1 MSPIKIKG
9 VGETVSELLRRAGH
23 VISLPCGGR
32 GICGGCAVLASG
44 KLDLPS
50 EKEKS
55 ILDRKEF
62 KPVKNFEP
70 RLACMSRVLGDAEI
84 IVLNSEKTTASPVF
98 LPDFDGNEQFALGI
112 AADIGVTAIIL
123 ELHNL
128 TDKVLLSTK
137 TSRNP
142 QMMFS
147 EDVLNR
153 ITYSQQVNS
162 DELHNELIKKLW
174 EMIEASLLE
183 AKVFAED
190 VRRVVFTGSTF
201 MLCSTLGL
209 NPAAHESLFGESYP
223 ASELFPPLSHAEIY
237 LPRCVN
243 ANIGADLTCG
253 LYAADCLNK
262 PGSSLFIDA
271 GTNIDLVL
279 VREKKIICASA
290 AANYVSESPNIT
302 MGIAAE
308 AGAVQHVRHTGYG
321 VMCDTISDA
330 PPAGICGSGLISA
343 ASLLL
348 DMGELDET
356 GYLETDPFELGTSRV
371 HIHGRNIRGL
381 QSAKS
386 AVAAGISVLLE
397 SEDISMDTP
406 ERLILAGMFGD
417 SVDAGEAAAIGLIP
431 TALKDKTT
439 FIGNA
444 ALLGAVLCL
453 YSQNTRQRIC
463 RMASEAVEF
472 PLMENPKFTELQKER
487 MAFKPF

>member
-9 VGETVSELLRRAGH
+9 VGETVSELLRSAGH
-23 VISLPCGGR
+23 VIGLPCGGQ

-44 KLDLPS
+44 KLDLAS

-84 IVLNSEKTTASPVF
+84 ILPISEKTTASPVF
-98 LPDFDGNEQFALGI
+98 LPDFDGNERFALGI

-128 TDKVLLSTK
+128 TDKVLLSRK
-137 TSRNP
+137 TGRNP
-142 QMMFS
+142 HMIFS

-153 ITYSQQVNS
+153 ITYSRQNN
-162 DELHNELIKKLW
+162 ELHNELIKKLW

-243 ANIGADLTCG
+243 ANIGANLTCG

-262 PGSSLFIDA
+262 SGCSLFIDA
-271 GTNIDLVL
+271 GTNINLVL
-279 VREKKIICASA
+279 VKEKKIICASA
-290 AANYVSESPNIT
+290 AANYVSECPNIT

-386 AVAAGISVLLE
+386 AVAAGISALVE

-417 SVDAGEAAAIGLIP
+417 GVDAGEAVAIGLIP
-431 TALKDKTT
+431 KALQDKTV

-453 YSQNTRQRIC
+453 YSQNARQRIY